1 MPISVNE
8 QTCSSAG
15 ASEYTNMQRRYLGV
29 KWSQVQ
35 NTVSPTQV
43 RVYFFS
49 RAQCGFSALYPNAVP
64 QSGFS
69 DRRVAND
76 CGRTLMRYNLLQVA
90 HADEA

>member
-43 RVYFFS
+43 RVYFLAVLNADF
-49 RAQCGFSALYPNAVP
+49 RRCTPMQYPNQVSATVAWQTTAVEH
-64 QSGFS
+64 
-69 DRRVAND
+69 V
-76 CGRTLMRYNLLQVA
+76 MRYNLVQVA